1 MRFVLLQKAGKPK
14 EALIWT
20 GFKKDFQKRKL
31 CRIIEQTHEKRDKKI
46 QYHIKGFSG
55 NKIPRRVKMKA
66 KIIGNIG
73 IFVRYFYEKK
83 HVYNLWKRK

>member
-1 MRFVLLQKAGKPK
+1 MLLQKAGKPK

-46 QYHIKGFSG
+46 
-55 NKIPRRVKMKA
+55 
-66 KIIGNIG
+66 
-73 IFVRYFYEKK
+73 
-83 HVYNLWKRK
+83 